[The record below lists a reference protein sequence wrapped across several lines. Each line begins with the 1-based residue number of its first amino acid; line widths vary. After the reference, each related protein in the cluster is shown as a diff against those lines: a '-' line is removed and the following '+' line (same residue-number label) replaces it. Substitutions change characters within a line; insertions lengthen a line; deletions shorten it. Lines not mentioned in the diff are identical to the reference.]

1 MSNIALHYG
10 QSEIFK
16 DLFINQTV
24 RNAVAVCCRGWGKS
38 HLAGAAAT
46 NAVMELLELKEWVP
60 NKNVY
65 IIAPTYDQ
73 VTDIYYPLLVYQLG
87 LEKYCIK
94 HSRDEG
100 KLWFPKGVE
109 LRLVSYEAVGRLRG
123 KGAYFVVNDE
133 VRDWTKGAGFKDAW
147 ESIIQPCI
155 TTRWSPKRAKQ
166 LGAKSPGRSLTIST
180 PKGYDYLYDMSNF
193 QETVPGW
200 KTYHYDH
207 NDAPLLDQDEVE
219 LARHNMDPIKFGR
232 EYKADFKESG
242 NSVFY
247 CFDRK
252 IHVKPEAEMQWFKMG
267 TEKVQGED
275 VHIGIDFNVGLQCS
289 SAFAIRGREVHYLEE
304 FKGHPDTEALAVA
317 IKAKFWPNY
326 EVADHPEFH
335 KKVCKIMVYPDP
347 TGRSKKTS
355 APIGVT
361 DFSILESH
369 GFLTRA
375 HKGSPAI
382 VDSVAAVNRLLKN
395 AAGYTALYFS
405 SRCKGVI
412 ASMERTAWVDKNPDT
427 AVIDKSAGEEH
438 FSDGVRY
445 PMEYLY
451 PVGKGKVAVAKGF
464 GF

>member
-147 ESIIQPCI
+147 
-155 TTRWSPKRAKQ
+155 WNKK
-166 LGAKSPGRSLTIST
+166 
-180 PKGYDYLYDMSNF
+180 
-193 QETVPGW
+193 
-200 KTYHYDH
+200 
-207 NDAPLLDQDEVE
+207 
-219 LARHNMDPIKFGR
+219 LAQRI
-232 EYKADFKESG
+232 
-242 NSVFY
+242 
-247 CFDRK
+247 
-252 IHVKPEAEMQWFKMG
+252 
-267 TEKVQGED
+267 
-275 VHIGIDFNVGLQCS
+275 
-289 SAFAIRGREVHYLEE
+289 
-304 FKGHPDTEALAVA
+304 
-317 IKAKFWPNY
+317 
-326 EVADHPEFH
+326 
-335 KKVCKIMVYPDP
+335 
-347 TGRSKKTS
+347 TGRSFHDTLAS
-355 APIGVT
+355 
-361 DFSILESH
+361 
-369 GFLTRA
+369 
-375 HKGSPAI
+375 SP
-382 VDSVAAVNRLLKN
+382 
-395 AAGYTALYFS
+395 
-405 SRCKGVI
+405 
-412 ASMERTAWVDKNPDT
+412 
-427 AVIDKSAGEEH
+427 
-438 FSDGVRY
+438 
-445 PMEYLY
+445 
-451 PVGKGKVAVAKGF
+451 
-464 GF
+464 